1 MNAKTVFLTLAV
13 AATVAGAFFAG
24 RQFTGP
30 HEAAGQTATADAT
43 TEPAE
48 RKVLYYRN
56 PMGLP
61 DTSPVPKK
69 DSMGMDYIP
78 VYEGEDDG
86 EDATGTVKLSPGK
99 IQTLGVRTERAERR
113 VLERTVRAVGTLQ
126 VDERG
131 LYTLT
136 TKYEGWI
143 EEMYVNT
150 TGERVIRG
158 QPLMEVYAPEVMS
171 TQREYL
177 IASGGGE
184 TLGQATEEAKKGLRE
199 LATSAMIR
207 LRGWDMSMG
216 QVMRLR
222 QTGQVMKTLV
232 IESPVEGIV
241 LEKPLVDGQRFM
253 PGEALYKIADLSKL
267 WLIAEVFEQD
277 IGLVRVGQRAKF
289 RVDAFPERDFS
300 GRVSFIYPTLDEAT
314 RTLKLR
320 IELPNPHGMLRPGM
334 YGSTELATGGG
345 RPVLAVPD
353 SAVIDS
359 GIRKIVLVQ
368 RDEGRFEPRE
378 VRTGRHG
385 DGYVEVLKGISEG
398 DEVVVQANFL
408 IDAESNLKA
417 ALAGLK
423 PGEAPSRTHSADA
436 TVEELDPANDTM
448 TLTHGPIPSLKWPSM
463 TMDFLAADKALFK
476 GLKPGMKVK
485 IEIEDRGEGEFYVTR
500 IAPAGPHLPSPSG
513 GGAGGEGATSAHP
526 HSPKSPAKPVHEGH

>member
-1 MNAKTVFLTLAV
+1 MSAKTVFLSLAV
-13 AATVAGAFFAG
+13 VAAVAGAFLAG
-24 RQFTGP
+24 RHFTGP
-30 HEAAGQTATADAT
+30 HEAASTAGEAAQ
-43 TEPAE
+43 PAE

-78 VYEGEDDG
+78 VYEGEEEGDD
-86 EDATGTVKLSPGK
+86 EVAGTVKLGLGK
-99 IQTLGVRTERAERR
+99 MQKLGVRTEPVERR
-113 VLERTVRAVGTLQ
+113 TLERTVRAVGTLE

-143 EEMYVNT
+143 EDLYVNT

-158 QPLMEVYAPEVMS
+158 QPLMEVYAPEVVS

-177 IASGGGE
+177 IASTGGE
-184 TLGQATEEAKKGLRE
+184 AMEHATEEAKRGLSE

-207 LRGWDMSMG
+207 LRTWDLSMG

-232 IESPVEGIV
+232 IESPVDGVI
-241 LEKPLVDGQRFM
+241 LEKPSVEGQRFM
-253 PGEALYKIADLSKL
+253 PGEPLYKIADLSKL

-277 IGLVRVGQRAKF
+277 AGLIRVGQKARF
-289 RVDAFPERDFS
+289 RVDAFPDREFA
-300 GRVSFIYPTLDEAT
+300 GHVSFLYPTLNEET
-314 RTLKLR
+314 RTLRVR

-334 YGSTELATGGG
+334 YGTADLVSGGG
-345 RPVLAVPD
+345 RRVLAVPD

-359 GIRKIVLVQ
+359 GLRKLVLVK
-368 RDEGRFEPRE
+368 RDEGRFEPSE
-378 VRTGRHG
+378 VRTGQYG
-385 DGYVEVLKGISEG
+385 DGYVEVLKGIKEG

-417 ALAGLK
+417 ALAGLL
-423 PGEAPSRTHSADA
+423 PGESPSKIHHADA
-436 TVEELDPANDTM
+436 RIEELDPENDAM
-448 TLTHGPIPSLKWPSM
+448 TVTHGPIPSLKWPEM
-463 TMDFLAADKALFK
+463 TMDFMVTEKALFK
-476 GLKPGMKVK
+476 GLRPGMKVR
-485 IEIEDRGEGEFYVTR
+485 IEIEDRGEGEFYITR
-500 IAPAGPHLPSPSG
+500 IAPAGGKGKASHTNH
-513 GGAGGEGATSAHP
+513 GEMN
-526 HSPKSPAKPVHEGH
+526 KPPPPHEGH